1 MVRLGPG
8 RRWLA
13 VAVAV
18 GASALVA
25 SPGLAALVPTP
36 VNTGDCVADRITI
49 DYHPERVP
57 FDEAYCRAGNPD
69 DAVAYG
75 VCLRNSALNDTPFF
89 TDRCGDGSEYF
100 LAVDGVEH
108 RLQRVGPRWAEVNLS
123 GRFAGDGLELEVLP
137 LQPLGAAPPE
147 DDPDI
152 APSGAWSVRV
162 TIRRAAD
169 LRILEATLTYGP

>member
-1 MVRLGPG
+1 MTLDFIPT
-8 RRWLA
+8 LA
-13 VAVAV
+13 AAGV
-18 GASALVA
+18 SALVA
-25 SPGLAALVPTP
+25 SPVPAALVPTP

-49 DYHPERVP
+49 DYLPERRP

-69 DAVAYG
+69 DAVAYE

-89 TDRCGDGSEYF
+89 TDRCGDGSDYF

-137 LQPLGAAPPE
+137 LQPLGDDLPE
-147 DDPDI
+147 DDLDA

-162 TIRRAAD
+162 TIRRGED
-169 LRILEATLTYGP
+169 LRILDATLTYGP

>member
-1 MVRLGPG
+1 MVKLRPG
-8 RRWLA
+8 CRWLTVLA
-13 VAVAV
+13 AAC
-18 GASALVA
+18 ASALVA
-25 SPGLAALVPTP
+25 SPALAALVPTK
-36 VNTGDCVADRITI
+36 VNTGDCVADRITV
-49 DYHPERVP
+49 DYLPERVP
-57 FDEAYCRAGNPD
+57 FDEAYCRAGNPE
-69 DAVAYG
+69 DALAYG

-137 LQPLGAAPPE
+137 LQPLGVEPPE
-147 DDPDI
+147 DDPDT

-162 TIRRAAD
+162 TIRRGPD
-169 LRILEATLTYGP
+169 LRIFEATLTYGP